1 MCATT
6 FLEEEKQLRI
16 KIGKTHAFIWKSTNV
31 QDIHALKKDIASFQR
46 RIETLRYLRR
56 QGFVCVCH
64 IGDVAL

>member
-1 MCATT
+1 MCATP
-6 FLEEEKQLRI
+6 FLEEEKQLHV
-16 KIGKTHAFIWKSTNV
+16 KIGKMHASIWKSTNV